1 MTAANRATRRVALL
15 VCAGLLTAC
24 AAPRPPVAPGQG
36 FWSGRLA
43 LQVESEPPQSLS
55 AGFDLTGSPEAGEL
69 VFTSPLGTT
78 LATVRWRPGLAEMQ
92 QGTQVTRHDS
102 LAALTTELGGTALP
116 VAALFAWL
124 RGTPE
129 QADGWVV
136 DLSRHADGRITAQRQ
151 QPAPAAQLRIVFQP

>member
-1 MTAANRATRRVALL
+1 MTAAHRATRRVALL
-15 VCAGLLTAC
+15 WCAGLLAAC
-24 AAPRPPVAPGQG
+24 AAPRPPVGPGQG

-55 AGFDLTGSPEAGEL
+55 AGFDLSGSPEAGEL
-69 VFTSPLGTT
+69 VLTSPLGTT
-78 LATVRWRPGLAEMQ
+78 LATVRWRTGWAELQ
-92 QGTQVTRHDS
+92 QGTQVTRRDS
-102 LAALTTELGGTALP
+102 LSALTAERGGAALP

-136 DLSRHADGRITAQRQ
+136 DLSRHASGRITAQRQ
-151 QPAPAAQLRIVFQP
+151 QPAPTAELRIVFQP

>member
-1 MTAANRATRRVALL
+1 MTAAHRATRRAALL
-15 VCAGLLTAC
+15 LCAGLLTAC
-24 AAPRPPVAPGQG
+24 AAPRPPVEPGQG

-55 AGFDLTGSPEAGEL
+55 AGFDLTGSPDAGEL

-78 LATVRWRPGLAEMQ
+78 LATVRWRPGLAELQ
-92 QGTQVTRHDS
+92 QGTQVTRRDS
-102 LAALTTELGGTALP
+102 LAALTAELGGTALP
-116 VAALFAWL
+116 VATLFAWL

-136 DLSRHADGRITAQRQ
+136 DLSRHAEGRITAQRQ

>member
-1 MTAANRATRRVALL
+1 MTAAHCATRRVALL
-15 VCAGLLTAC
+15 LCAGLLAAC
-24 AAPRPPVAPGQG
+24 AAPRPPVEPGQG
-36 FWSGRLA
+36 FWSGRLS
-43 LQVESEPPQSLS
+43 LKVESEPPQSLS

-78 LATVRWRPGLAEMQ
+78 LATVRWRPGLAELQ
-92 QGTQVTRHDS
+92 QGTQVTRRDS
-102 LAALTTELGGTALP
+102 LAALTAELGGTALP